1 LLNFQTINY
10 NNPLHT
16 FYIIAA
22 GLFIATLLVSAGLY
36 GRITTETAAKA
47 AVTSSSLVAT
57 REGGKE
63 GRRRKRERGREK
75 TARYFFQAKSVIYP
89 FEDNANLQD

>member
-36 GRITTETAAKA
+36 GRITTETAAEA

-57 REGGKE
+57 RAR
-63 GRRRKRERGREK
+63 GRKGERERARES
-75 TARYFFQAKSVIYP
+75 TARYFFQAKGVIYP

>member
-22 GLFIATLLVSAGLY
+22 GLFIATLLVSVGIY
-36 GRITTETAAKA
+36 RRITTETAAEA
-47 AVTSSSLVAT
+47 AVMSSSLVAT
-57 REGGKE
+57 R
-63 GRRRKRERGREK
+63 GREK
-75 TARYFFQAKSVIYP
+75 EREYSRRVLTG
-89 FEDNANLQD
+89 